1 MRCCRKAGGILLKKT
16 ERKNKPVS
24 PIYAVA
30 VVWIVCSAIAPI
42 YTVGR
47 FFFTALLSFVV
58 YCAVRV
64 LATKRQQ
71 ERDRKQAEVAS
82 AQAKTERETKPK
94 PKQAEPPKPKYPP
107 EVQAIVDEGER
118 AHGELERLYASIPD
132 LAIKR
137 KVREIIDVSDK
148 IVADAVTDPSDVPQ
162 IKKFLDYYLPTTI
175 KLLNAYDHMG
185 AQGIE
190 GENISGTMERIE
202 TMLDSSIAAFKKLL
216 DNLFQDQAI
225 DIETDIAVMNTLLRR
240 EGLSDEAG
248 L

>member
-1 MRCCRKAGGILLKKT
+1 MKKT

-30 VVWIVCSAIAPI
+30 VVWIVCSAVAPI

-71 ERDRKQAEVAS
+71 ERDRKQAEAAS
-82 AQAKTERETKPK
+82 TQAKTERETK

-107 EVQAIVDEGER
+107 EVQAVVDEGER

-175 KLLNAYDHMG
+175 KLLNAYD
-185 AQGIE
+185 
-190 GENISGTMERIE
+190 R
-202 TMLDSSIAAFKKLL
+202 
-216 DNLFQDQAI
+216 
-225 DIETDIAVMNTLLRR
+225 
-240 EGLSDEAG
+240 
-248 L
+248 